1 MSTAVS
7 VDPLGGDD
15 DRAAAFWSASPR
27 WAADAARVEVDGELV
42 VWHDTAQFALGPAA
56 SALAVHF
63 DGSLPLDVLVTD
75 LVEAVGLPDAD
86 ARALVASVVVDLASV
101 GVIEGVEL
109 PPSETAPPA
118 EASGGRTLETSD
130 SPGSPSDSG
139 REDDPSASPS
149 PPTAHGAVAS
159 AVPAGPPPDAGEPTS
174 GDQGDSDPPSDASE
188 PEVLRVETSVDAN
201 GNQVVVEHLS
211 GGRRRMSTKIDLMPR
226 EGPSATLLQ
235 AALAAERSPAELV
248 PVDSCL
254 GSKLRNHDD
263 VPLVP
268 IRCSDGRVRSVR
280 CHDLAVLDLLY
291 ERFGAAVAAG
301 EQGPIT
307 AFVVTP
313 LEGDGPRRVFD
324 GMGQRRGRPRSAE
337 ETVDLVDQ
345 ILGEV
350 VLITTG
356 WHPNEP
362 LALDLVALSHQGGAS
377 ALVPLGALGDRG
389 VARSLR
395 GSGWRLRWT
404 EVALDG
410 KGRAVIAAANAASP
424 QRLEDPVV
432 VMGPPGLTSA
442 QRVRLLLRPVIV
454 PAEDRPQLIGRLAA
468 FAQAATWAPF
478 DRPLP
483 EVLDDVVR

>member
-1 MSTAVS
+1 MDNVSTAAA
-7 VDPLGGDD
+7 VDPLGGDGD
-15 DRAAAFWSASPR
+15 GVAAFWCASPR
-27 WAADAARVEVDGELV
+27 WAANAARVELDGELV

-86 ARALVASVVVDLASV
+86 ARALVASVAVDLASV
-101 GVIEGVEL
+101 GVIEGVEF

-118 EASGGRTLETSD
+118 EAVTS
-130 SPGSPSDSG
+130 
-139 REDDPSASPS
+139 E
-149 PPTAHGAVAS
+149 
-159 AVPAGPPPDAGEPTS
+159 VPADPPPGAGEPTS
-174 GDQGDSDPPSDASE
+174 GDRGDSDPPSSASE
-188 PEVLRVETSVDAN
+188 PEVHRVETSVDEN
-201 GNQVVVEHLS
+201 GNQVVVEYLS
-211 GGRRRMSTKIDLMPR
+211 GGRRRMSAKIDFMPR
-226 EGPSATLLQ
+226 EDPSATLLQ
-235 AALAAERSPAELV
+235 VALAAERSPAELV

-291 ERFGAAVAAG
+291 ERFGAAVATG
-301 EQGPIT
+301 EQGPVT

-337 ETVDLVDQ
+337 EIVDLVDQ

-350 VLITTG
+350 VLTTTG
-356 WHPNEP
+356 WRPSEP
-362 LALDLVALSHQGGAS
+362 LALGLVALSHEGGAS

-404 EVALDG
+404 EVELDG
-410 KGRAVIAAANAASP
+410 KGRAVIAAANAASR

-454 PAEDRPQLIGRLAA
+454 PAGDRPQLIGRLAE
-468 FAQAATWAPF
+468 FAQDATWVPF